1 MIHEL
6 SFEEVRT
13 RMTLRRS
20 ASRLVALALLAG
32 LATGCTPFAKNLRS
46 ASSPGEA
53 RGQLL
58 YDESM
63 ELIQSRQHEAAAARL
78 VELLRSNPQGR
89 QRIEAALALAYSQLQ
104 LDRPKEAAQLATQ
117 VIEENAGTE
126 RMDYALYLRAN
137 ALLAL
142 RPAPSAAQ
150 VRQAAEDLER
160 LRQGYPDSQ
169 YAERAKETLAKV
181 EERLAD
187 NELQAARLHWQRNQP
202 VAVVNRCR
210 YIIERYPDS
219 AAVGGA
225 LEMMVGAY
233 RQLGLN
239 ELADSTR
246 AIRKGSVPP

>member
-1 MIHEL
+1 
-6 SFEEVRT
+6 
-13 RMTLRRS
+13 MTLCRS
-20 ASRLVALALLAG
+20 ANRLVALALLAV
-32 LATGCTPFAKNLRS
+32 LAAGCTPFGKNLRS
-46 ASSPGEA
+46 APPEGT
-53 RGQLL
+53 L

-63 ELIQSRQHEAAAARL
+63 ELIQSRRYEAAAARL
-78 VELLRSNPQGR
+78 VELLRAEPQGER
-89 QRIEAALALAYSQLQ
+89 RIEATLALAYSQLQ
-104 LDRPKEAAQLATQ
+104 LDRPKETAQLATQ
-117 VIEENAGTE
+117 LIEENTGTA
-126 RMDYALYLRAN
+126 RMDYALYLRAH

-142 RPAPSAAQ
+142 KPAPSAAQ
-150 VRQAAEDLER
+150 VRQAAEDLGR

-187 NELQAARLHWQRNQP
+187 NELQAARLQWQRNQP

-210 YIIERYPDS
+210 YIIEHYPDS
-219 AAVGGA
+219 AAVDGA

>member
-1 MIHEL
+1 
-6 SFEEVRT
+6 
-13 RMTLRRS
+13 MTLRRS

-187 NELQAARLHWQRNQP
+187 NELQAARLQWQRDQP
-202 VAVVNRCR
+202 VAALNRCR

-219 AAVGGA
+219 AAVSGA
-225 LEMMVGAY
+225 LEIMAGAY

>member
-1 MIHEL
+1 M
-6 SFEEVRT
+6 
-13 RMTLRRS
+13 
-20 ASRLVALALLAG
+20 
-32 LATGCTPFAKNLRS
+32 
-46 ASSPGEA
+46 
-53 RGQLL
+53 
-58 YDESM
+58 
-63 ELIQSRQHEAAAARL
+63 
-78 VELLRSNPQGR
+78 
-89 QRIEAALALAYSQLQ
+89 
-104 LDRPKEAAQLATQ
+104 
-117 VIEENAGTE
+117 IEENAETE

-219 AAVGGA
+219 TAVGGA

>member
-1 MIHEL
+1 
-6 SFEEVRT
+6 
-13 RMTLRRS
+13 MTLRRS

-53 RGQLL
+53 REQLL

-104 LDRPKEAAQLATQ
+104 LDRPKEAAQIVTQ
-117 VIEENAGTE
+117 VIEENAETE

-150 VRQAAEDLER
+150 VHQAAEDLER

-187 NELQAARLHWQRNQP
+187 NELQAARLQWQRDQP
-202 VAVVNRCR
+202 VAALNRCR

-219 AAVGGA
+219 AAVSGA
-225 LEMMVGAY
+225 LEIMAGAY

>member
-1 MIHEL
+1 MI
-6 SFEEVRT
+6 T
-13 RMTLRRS
+13 CRS
-20 ASRLVALALLAG
+20 ASRFVSVALLALLA
-32 LATGCTPFAKNLRS
+32 AGCTPVGKNLRS
-46 ASSPGEA
+46 ALSEGASRERA
-53 RGQLL
+53 L

-63 ELIQSRQHEAAAARL
+63 ELIQSRQHEAAANRL
-78 VELLRSNPQGR
+78 VELLRTDPQGEL
-89 QRIEAALALAYSQLQ
+89 RIEATLALAYSQLQ
-104 LDRPKEAAQLATQ
+104 LDRPKEAAQIAAQ
-117 VIEENAGTE
+117 VIEENAETE
-126 RMDYALYLRAN
+126 RMDYALYLHAN

-142 RPAPSAAQ
+142 SPAPSAAQ

-160 LRQGYPDSQ
+160 LRQRYPDSQ

-187 NELQAARLHWQRNQP
+187 NELQAARLQWQRNQP
-202 VAVVNRCR
+202 VAALNRCR

-219 AAVGGA
+219 AAVSGA
-225 LEMMVGAY
+225 LELMISAY